1 MGADLCEHSE
11 GADHVVIWSD
21 MVISAASVIM
31 SRLRKQRDCLQASYL
46 CTLLLLISSATPSS
60 SNTEKARS
68 GSLDQQP
75 HKRLAR
81 SPQTFGN
88 SFDPIPADEVREHF
102 AAGTGARDTAEPTRA
117 MSSLLSEISRQ
128 FQRK

>member
-31 SRLRKQRDCLQASYL
+31 SRLRKQRDCLQALYL

-60 SNTEKARS
+60 SNTEKPRS
-68 GSLDQQP
+68 GSLDQHP
-75 HKRLAR
+75 HKRLPR
-81 SPQTFGN
+81 SPQTFVN
-88 SFDPIPADEVREHF
+88 SFNPIPVDKVREHF
-102 AAGTGARDTAEPTRA
+102 AAGTGARDVAEATRA
-117 MSSLLSEISRQ
+117 IL
-128 FQRK
+128 

>member
-1 MGADLCEHSE
+1 MNHIKHPSHLSPT
-11 GADHVVIWSD
+11 
-21 MVISAASVIM
+21 
-31 SRLRKQRDCLQASYL
+31 LQASYL

-60 SNTEKARS
+60 SNTEKGRS
-68 GSLDQQP
+68 GSLGQHP

-102 AAGTGARDTAEPTRA
+102 AAGEDFIDPGLGSDISD
-117 MSSLLSEISRQ
+117 MLDHQQLLVGS
-128 FQRK
+128 FTVFFT